1 MSKKNIFIFFVSA
14 FGVTLEKR
22 AANEFLKRSRRAN
35 EFWDEL
41 CEGNMEPGISSN
53 QNV

>member
-1 MSKKNIFIFFVSA
+1 MRKKIIFIFFVST
-14 FGVTLEKR
+14 FGVRLEKR
-22 AANEFLKRSRRAN
+22 AATEFLKRSRRAN

-41 CEGNMEPGISSN
+41 CEGNMEAGIRSN